1 MDKINSILII
11 PDIHGRIFWEKPFE
25 EYADKVDKIIFLGDY
40 FDPYSYEDIDKFD
53 MYSNFVKIMRK
64 YDKLPNK
71 MILLLGNHDLH
82 YITDKISKS
91 SRFNP
96 FEKTAI
102 YNLFKDDIDSFQLA
116 YECEIDEKKYMF
128 THAGINRIWWNLVR
142 RINSDAPEIPTA
154 EYINSKFKEMD
165 DKFIRCL
172 DEIGHAR
179 GGYSLNG
186 SLIWSDISEFLNN
199 EHFDGIYQIF
209 GHTQLKEKEFV
220 TENFADLD
228 VRKAFLLDKD
238 GLRGYDEEENK
249 QQ

>member
-1 MDKINSILII
+1 MDKINNILII
-11 PDIHGRIFWEKPFE
+11 PDVHGRTFWQKPFE
-25 EYADKVDKIIFLGDY
+25 EVIDNIDKVIFLGDY
-40 FDPYSYEDIDKFD
+40 FDPYPYENIDKLD
-53 MYSNFVKIMRK
+53 MYSNFINIMK
-64 YDKLPNK
+64 EYDKTPHK
-71 MILLLGNHDLH
+71 IILLLGNHDCH
-82 YITDKISKS
+82 YISDKISKS
-91 SRFNP
+91 SRYNP
-96 FEKTAI
+96 FERNPI

-116 YECEIDEKKYMF
+116 YECEINDKKYMF
-128 THAGINRIWWNLVR
+128 THAGINRIWWNIVR
-142 RINSDAPEIPTA
+142 KINKDAPEIPNA
-154 EYINSKFKEMD
+154 EYINTKFKERN

-179 GGYSLNG
+179 GGYSLKG

-220 TENFADLD
+220 TANFADLD

-238 GLRGYDEEENK
+238 GLRGCNEEENK